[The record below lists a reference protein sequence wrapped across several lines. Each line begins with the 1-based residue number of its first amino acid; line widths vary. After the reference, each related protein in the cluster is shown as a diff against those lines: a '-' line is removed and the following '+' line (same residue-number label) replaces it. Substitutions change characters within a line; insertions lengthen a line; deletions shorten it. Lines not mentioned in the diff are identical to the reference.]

1 MKQQEQFAQIMVENA
16 PYAIAMADLQGS
28 FIFANPAF
36 YKLLG
41 LNPEEGSLAGKPIT
55 RIIAEDE
62 IATLEEMIEQATNQG
77 VWQGEARMAKQ
88 DGTPFFV
95 QLNIFPL
102 VEDDEDDQ
110 PKALA
115 AIMHEITA
123 EKKAE
128 KALSESEER
137 FRMMANSIH
146 DGLAVVEDREIV
158 YVNDRLSE
166 ILGYSKEELKEISSL
181 DFAAEDEKARLKEI
195 LAKARQTGKM
205 PDRLEYWITRKD
217 GDRRFIRNRY
227 SLSYTK
233 EGQPRRFITT
243 TDLTEQ
249 RDMEQQ
255 AQESLERRE
264 QQLRLTTDIAQSIGT
279 SSSLEEIYQRVV
291 TAVKEQFDYYH
302 AQVFR
307 HAREENAMVV
317 IEGYGEIG
325 EKMVADGHNLPYG
338 KGVVGTA
345 ASTGEPVLAADVSED
360 PNWVPH
366 PDLPDTKGELA
377 VPIKWQDQVLGIL
390 DVQHDQPCALTE
402 EDQLVLMNLAG
413 QIGIAIE
420 SARLLEELRQSEEE
434 YRQVIENQGEGLGIT
449 DTEENFIFANP
460 AAARIFGVPEGEL
473 VGRNLNEFVDEETYQ
488 DIGDETEQRREG
500 ETSVY
505 EFEFTRTDGETRIG
519 LVTAS
524 PRYNEEGEFT
534 GTFGIFRDITE
545 RIEAERKLN
554 KRVKELNLISDVGQ
568 RIAEEPSIPDL
579 LEWMAERIPA
589 AMQYSEICTVAIEY
603 RDTLHGD
610 PQAKELRCQN
620 VAGIRLGGDRVGRIY
635 IAYTQKR
642 AFLDEESAMLG
653 SVVQRVESYLA
664 RLHSTAELEQRARRE
679 RIIREITAHVR
690 QRTDPEAI
698 VRAAV
703 RELGATLE
711 RPTFIRLGD
720 AEELSTP
727 PESEDQI
734 E

>member
-1 MKQQEQFAQIMVENA
+1 MKQQEQFAQIMVESA
-16 PYAIAMADLQGS
+16 PYAIAMADLQGV
-28 FIFANPAF
+28 FIYANSAF

-41 LNPEEGSLAGKPIT
+41 LDPEDGSLAGKPIT
-55 RIIAEDE
+55 SIIAEDE
-62 IATLEEMIEQATNQG
+62 IDTLEDMIEQATNKG
-77 VWQGEARMAKQ
+77 IWQGEARMAKQ
-88 DGTPFFV
+88 DGTPLFV

-102 VEDDEDDQ
+102 EEDEQDDQ

-123 EKKAE
+123 EKKAQ

-137 FRMMANSIH
+137 FR
-146 DGLAVVEDREIV
+146 
-158 YVNDRLSE
+158 
-166 ILGYSKEELKEISSL
+166 
-181 DFAAEDEKARLKEI
+181 
-195 LAKARQTGKM
+195 
-205 PDRLEYWITRKD
+205 
-217 GDRRFIRNRY
+217 
-227 SLSYTK
+227 
-233 EGQPRRFITT
+233 
-243 TDLTEQ
+243 
-249 RDMEQQ
+249 
-255 AQESLERRE
+255 ESLARRE
-264 QQLRLTTDIAQSIGT
+264 RQLRLTTDIAQSIGT
-279 SSSLEEIYQRVV
+279 SSNLEEIYQRVV

-302 AQVFR
+302 AQIFR
-307 HAREENAMVV
+307 HAPEENAMVV

-402 EDQLVLMNLAG
+402 EDQLVLMGLAG

-449 DTEENFIFANP
+449 DTDENFIFANP

-473 VGRNLNEFVDEETYQ
+473 VGHNLNEFVDEETYQ
-488 DIGDETEQRREG
+488 DIGDQTEQRREG

-505 EFEFTRTDGETRIG
+505 EFEFTRTDGEKRIG

-524 PRYNEEGEFT
+524 PRHNEEGEFT

-579 LEWMAERIPA
+579 LQWMAERIPA
-589 AMQYSEICTVAIEY
+589 AMQYSEICTAAIEY
-603 RDTLHGD
+603 RETLYGD
-610 PQAKELRCQN
+610 PEAKALRCQN
-620 VAGIRLGGDRVGRIY
+620 VAGIRLNGERVGRIY
-635 IAYTQKR
+635 IAYAQKR
-642 AFLDEESAMLG
+642 DFLDEESAMLG

-664 RLHSTAELEQRARRE
+664 RLHSTEELEQRARRE
-679 RIIREITAHVR
+679 RIIREITARVR

-720 AEELSTP
+720 AEELSQP
-727 PESEDQI
+727 PESED
-734 E
+734 